1 MAKSSELPTLIRNPV
16 LQGEFLRYCRLHAN
30 ALTPCNVPVRF
41 PGFGTNHRG
50 ICMTATAGELRA
62 ASGAG
67 NWRTPLV
74 IIVCGCV
81 IALLSFGPR
90 SSLGFFV
97 QPMSWEF
104 SWGRDVFGLA
114 LAVQNLLWGLGQPI
128 AGAIADR
135 FGVMRVICVGAVL
148 YAGGLFMMRYAATPL
163 SLNVGAGVLIGFGL
177 SGCSFNLVLSAFSK
191 LLPPERRGVAVG
203 AGTAA
208 GSFGQFLFAPFGVAM
223 IDNFGW
229 QTALT
234 VFAGLMLLIIPLSL
248 ALATPPATSTNV
260 SAADQQSFKT
270 ALAEAFGHRSYVLL
284 VLGYFTCGF
293 QLAFIT
299 VHLPAY
305 LVDRGISAQTGGW
318 VIAAIGLFN
327 IVGSLSVGWLQNMF
341 PMRYILSAIYFLRA
355 MSIIAFI
362 SFPITTFSAIMFGA
376 ASGLTWLSTVPPTSA
391 LVALMFGTRWFATL
405 YGFAFVSH
413 QVGGFLGVLLG
424 GIVFEKFGSYASI
437 WWLSVLFG
445 VLSALINL
453 PIVEAP
459 VARPVAQPA

>member
-1 MAKSSELPTLIRNPV
+1 MAATE
-16 LQGEFLRYCRLHAN
+16 GDLRLAS
-30 ALTPCNVPVRF
+30 A
-41 PGFGTNHRG
+41 
-50 ICMTATAGELRA
+50 A
-62 ASGAG
+62 AS
-67 NWRTPLV
+67 WRTPLV
-74 IIVCGCV
+74 IIVCGCA
-81 IALLSFGPR
+81 IGMLSFGPR
-90 SSLGFFV
+90 SSFGFFI
-97 QPMSWEF
+97 QPMSREF

-114 LAVQNLLWGLGQPI
+114 LAVQNLLWGLGQPL

-135 FGVMRVICVGAVL
+135 FGALRVMCVGALL
-148 YAGGLFMMRYAATPL
+148 YAGGLVTMRYAATPL
-163 SLNVGAGVLIGFGL
+163 SLDLGAGVLIGFGL

-191 LLPPERRGVAVG
+191 LLPLERRGVALG

-223 IDNFGW
+223 IGNFGW
-229 QTALT
+229 QTALM
-234 VFAGLMLLIIPLSL
+234 VFAGLMLLIVPLSL
-248 ALATPPATSTNV
+248 ALATPPAAPGHV
-260 SAADQQSFKT
+260 PAVGQQSFRT

-284 VLGYFTCGF
+284 VLGFFTCGF

-305 LVDRGISAQTGGW
+305 LVDRGIPAQTGGW

-327 IVGSLSVGWLQNMF
+327 IIGSLSVGWLQNRL
-341 PMRYILSAIYFLRA
+341 PKRYILSAIYLTRA
-355 MSIIAFI
+355 LSIVAFI
-362 SFPITTFSAIMFGA
+362 SFPVTTFSAIMFGA
-376 ASGLTWLSTVPPTSA
+376 ISGLTWLSTVPPTSA
-391 LVALMFGTRWFATL
+391 LVAVMFGTRWFATL

-424 GIVFEKFGSYASI
+424 GIVFEKFGSYTPI

>member
-1 MAKSSELPTLIRNPV
+1 MSAMTGDISPSSGL
-16 LQGEFLRYCRLHAN
+16 
-30 ALTPCNVPVRF
+30 
-41 PGFGTNHRG
+41 GT
-50 ICMTATAGELRA
+50 
-62 ASGAG
+62 
-67 NWRTPLV
+67 WRTPLV
-74 IIVCGCV
+74 IIICGCL

-97 QPMSWEF
+97 QPMSREF
-104 SWGRDVFGLA
+104 TWGRDVFGLA
-114 LAVQNLLWGLGQPI
+114 LALQNLLWGLGQPI

-135 FGVMRVICVGAVL
+135 FGVLRVMIVGALL
-148 YAGGLFMMRYAATPL
+148 YAGGLLLMRYSTAPL
-163 SLNVGAGVLIGFGL
+163 SLDLGAGVLIGFGL

-191 LLPPERRGVAVG
+191 LLPPERRGFALG

-229 QTALT
+229 QAALT
-234 VFAGLMLLIIPLSL
+234 VFALLMLLIVPLSL
-248 ALATPPATSTNV
+248 AIATPPSTSSNEPV
-260 SAADQQSFKT
+260 GDQQTFKT

-284 VLGYFTCGF
+284 VLGFFTCGF

-305 LVDRGISAQTGGW
+305 LADRGVAAQTGGW
-318 VIAAIGLFN
+318 VVAAIGLFN
-327 IVGSLSVGWLQNMF
+327 IIGSLSVGWLQNKY
-341 PMRYILSAIYFLRA
+341 PKRYILSIIYFARA
-355 MSIIAFI
+355 LSIMAFI
-362 SFPITTFSAIMFGA
+362 SFPITTFSAIVFGA
-376 ASGLTWLSTVPPTSA
+376 ATGLTWLSTVPPTSA

-413 QVGGFLGVLLG
+413 QVGGFLGVWLG
-424 GIVFEKFGSYASI
+424 GVVFERFGSYTPI
-437 WWLSVLFG
+437 WWLSIMFG

-453 PIVEAP
+453 PIVEQP

>member
-1 MAKSSELPTLIRNPV
+1 MSAST
-16 LQGEFLRYCRLHAN
+16 GD
-30 ALTPCNVPVRF
+30 VR
-41 PGFGTNHRG
+41 P
-50 ICMTATAGELRA
+50 
-62 ASGAG
+62 ASAIG

-74 IIVCGCV
+74 IIICGCA

-97 QPMSWEF
+97 QPMSREF
-104 SWGRDVFGLA
+104 AWGRDVFGLA
-114 LAVQNLLWGLGQPI
+114 LALQNLLWGLGQPI

-135 FGVMRVICVGAVL
+135 FGIFRVMVIGALL
-148 YAGGLFMMRYAATPL
+148 YAAGLLMMRYAATPL
-163 SLNVGAGVLIGFGL
+163 SLDIGAGVLIGFGL
-177 SGCSFNLVLSAFSK
+177 SGSSFNLVLSAFSK
-191 LLPPERRGVAVG
+191 LLPPERRGIALG

-208 GSFGQFLFAPFGVAM
+208 GSFGQFLFAPFGVAL

-234 VFAGLMLLIIPLSL
+234 VFAILMLLIVPLSL
-248 ALATPPATSTNV
+248 ALWTPRQVSTDMP
-260 SAADQQSFKT
+260 AADQQSFKT

-284 VLGYFTCGF
+284 VLGFFTCGF

-327 IVGSLSVGWLQNMF
+327 IIGSLSVGWLQNIF
-341 PMRYILSAIYFLRA
+341 PKRYILSLIYFTRA
-355 MSIIAFI
+355 LSILAFI
-362 SFPITTFSAIMFGA
+362 SFPITTFSAVAFGA
-376 ASGLTWLSTVPPTSA
+376 ISGLTWLSTVPPTSA
-391 LVALMFGTRWFATL
+391 LVSLMFGTRWFATL

-413 QVGGFLGVLLG
+413 QVGGFLGVWLG
-424 GIVFEKFGSYASI
+424 GIVFEQFGSYTSI
-437 WWLSVLFG
+437 WWLSILFG

-459 VARPVAQPA
+459 VARPVPAI

>member
-1 MAKSSELPTLIRNPV
+1 MS
-16 LQGEFLRYCRLHAN
+16 
-30 ALTPCNVPVRF
+30 
-41 PGFGTNHRG
+41 
-50 ICMTATAGELRA
+50 ATADDPDQAPGVV
-62 ASGAG
+62 

-74 IIVCGCV
+74 IIICGCA

-90 SSLGFFV
+90 SSFGFFV
-97 QPMSWEF
+97 QPMSREF
-104 SWGRDVFGLA
+104 AWGRDVFGLA
-114 LAVQNLLWGLGQPI
+114 LALQNLLWGLGQPI

-135 FGVMRVICVGAVL
+135 FGSLRVILAGALL
-148 YAGGLFMMRYAATPL
+148 YAAGLVLMRYAATPL
-163 SLNVGAGVLIGFGL
+163 SLDIGAGVLIGFGL

-191 LLPPERRGVAVG
+191 LLPPERRGVALG

-229 QTALT
+229 QTALL
-234 VFAGLMLLIIPLSL
+234 VFAGLMLLIVPLSL
-248 ALATPPATSTNV
+248 ALSTPPVASDHV
-260 SAADQQSFKT
+260 PAPDQQSFKT

-284 VLGYFTCGF
+284 VLGFFTCGF

-305 LVDRGISAQTGGW
+305 LVDRGIPASTGGW

-327 IVGSLSVGWLQNMF
+327 IVGSLGVGWLQNIF
-341 PMRYILSAIYFLRA
+341 AKRYILSVIYLIRA
-355 MSIIAFI
+355 VSIVAFI
-362 SFPITTFSAIMFGA
+362 SFPISATSAILFGA
-376 ASGLTWLSTVPPTSA
+376 VSGLTWLSTVPPTSA

-424 GIVFEKFGSYASI
+424 GIVFEKFGSYTSI
-437 WWLSVLFG
+437 WWLSALFG

>member
-1 MAKSSELPTLIRNPV
+1 MAAAEGN
-16 LQGEFLRYCRLHAN
+16 
-30 ALTPCNVPVRF
+30 
-41 PGFGTNHRG
+41 
-50 ICMTATAGELRA
+50 LRA
-62 ASGAG
+62 TPAAVG
-67 NWRTPLV
+67 WRTPLV
-74 IIVCGCV
+74 IIICGCV

-97 QPMSWEF
+97 QPMGREF

-114 LAVQNLLWGLGQPI
+114 LAIQNLLWGLGQPV

-135 FGVMRVICVGAVL
+135 FGVLRVMCVGAVL
-148 YAGGLFMMRYAATPL
+148 YAGGLLMMRYAATPL
-163 SLNVGAGVLIGFGL
+163 SLDIGAGVLIGFGL

-191 LLPPERRGVAVG
+191 LLPPERRGMALG

-229 QTALT
+229 QAALT
-234 VFAGLMLLIIPLSL
+234 VFAFLMLLIIPLSF
-248 ALATPPATSTNV
+248 ALATPPATSATV
-260 SAADQQSFKT
+260 PVADRQSFRT

-284 VLGYFTCGF
+284 VLGFFTCGF

-299 VHLPAY
+299 VHLPSY
-305 LVDRGISAQTGGW
+305 LVDRGMPVQTGGW
-318 VIAAIGLFN
+318 VVAAIGLFN
-327 IVGSLSVGWLQNMF
+327 IIGSLSVGWLQNIF
-341 PMRYILSAIYFLRA
+341 PKRYILSIIYFTRA
-355 MSIIAFI
+355 LSIVVFI
-362 SFPITTFSAIMFGA
+362 SFPITTFSAIAFGVVT
-376 ASGLTWLSTVPPTSA
+376 GLTWLSTVPPTSA
-391 LVALMFGTRWFATL
+391 LVAIMFGTRWFATL

-424 GIVFEKFGSYASI
+424 GIVFEKFGSYTPI

>member
-1 MAKSSELPTLIRNPV
+1 MAAAEGN
-16 LQGEFLRYCRLHAN
+16 LRM
-30 ALTPCNVPVRF
+30 TPAA
-41 PGFGTNHRG
+41 PG
-50 ICMTATAGELRA
+50 
-62 ASGAG
+62 
-67 NWRTPLV
+67 WRTPLA
-74 IIVCGCV
+74 IIICGCA

-97 QPMSWEF
+97 QPMGREF

-135 FGVMRVICVGAVL
+135 FGVLRVMCVGAVL
-148 YAGGLFMMRYAATPL
+148 YAGGLLMMRYAATPL
-163 SLNVGAGVLIGFGL
+163 SLDIGAGVLIGFGL

-191 LLPPERRGVAVG
+191 LLPPERRGIALG

-229 QTALT
+229 QAALT
-234 VFAGLMLLIIPLSL
+234 VFALLMLLIVPLSL
-248 ALATPPATSTNV
+248 ALATPPATSANV
-260 SAADQQSFKT
+260 PAADQQSFRT

-284 VLGYFTCGF
+284 MLGFFTCGF

-299 VHLPAY
+299 VHLPSY
-305 LVDRGISAQTGGW
+305 LVDRGMPVQTGGW
-318 VIAAIGLFN
+318 VVAAIGLFN
-327 IVGSLSVGWLQNMF
+327 IIGSLSVGWLQSRF
-341 PMRYILSAIYFLRA
+341 PKRYILSAIYFTRA
-355 MSIIAFI
+355 LSIVVFI
-362 SFPITTFSAIMFGA
+362 SFPITTFSAIAFGVVT
-376 ASGLTWLSTVPPTSA
+376 GLTWLSTVPPTSA

-413 QVGGFLGVLLG
+413 QIGGFLGVLLG
-424 GIVFEKFGSYASI
+424 GVVFEKFGSYTPI

-453 PIVEAP
+453 PIVEEP

>member
-1 MAKSSELPTLIRNPV
+1 
-16 LQGEFLRYCRLHAN
+16 
-30 ALTPCNVPVRF
+30 
-41 PGFGTNHRG
+41 
-50 ICMTATAGELRA
+50 MTATKDDRPLSLIAT
-62 ASGAG
+62 

-74 IIVCGCV
+74 IIICGCA
-81 IALLSFGPR
+81 IGMLGFGPR
-90 SSLGFFV
+90 SSFGFFI
-97 QPMSWEF
+97 QPMSREF

-114 LAVQNLLWGLGQPI
+114 LAIQNLLWGLGQPV

-135 FGVMRVICVGAVL
+135 FGVLRVMCVGAIL
-148 YAGGLFMMRYAATPL
+148 YAGGLLLMRYASTPL
-163 SLNVGAGVLIGFGL
+163 SLDLGAGVLIGFGL

-191 LLPPERRGVAVG
+191 LLPPERRGIALG
-203 AGTAA
+203 FGTAA

-223 IDNFGW
+223 IGNLGW
-229 QTALT
+229 QAALT

-248 ALATPPATSTNV
+248 ALATPPAPPAHV
-260 SAADQQSFKT
+260 APADQQSFMT

-284 VLGYFTCGF
+284 VLGFFTCGF

-305 LVDRGISAQTGGW
+305 LVDRGIPAQTGGW
-318 VIAAIGLFN
+318 VIATIGLFN
-327 IVGSLSVGWLQNMF
+327 IIGSLSVGWLQTRL
-341 PMRYILSAIYFLRA
+341 PKRYILSSIYFIRA
-355 MSIIAFI
+355 MSIIAFV
-362 SFPITTFSAIMFGA
+362 SFPITTFSAIAFGMIT
-376 ASGLTWLSTVPPTSA
+376 GLTWLSTVPPTSA

-424 GIVFEKFGSYASI
+424 GVVFEKFGSYMPV

-445 VLSALINL
+445 LLSALINL

-459 VARPVAQPA
+459 VARAVAQPA

>member
-1 MAKSSELPTLIRNPV
+1 MAVTTDNIRS
-16 LQGEFLRYCRLHAN
+16 A
-30 ALTPCNVPVRF
+30 
-41 PGFGTNHRG
+41 PG
-50 ICMTATAGELRA
+50 I
-62 ASGAG
+62 G

-97 QPMSWEF
+97 QPMGREL

-135 FGVMRVICVGAVL
+135 FGVLRVMCVGAVL
-148 YAGGLFMMRYAATPL
+148 YAGGLLMMRYAATPL
-163 SLNVGAGVLIGFGL
+163 SLDIGAGVLIGFGL

-191 LLPPERRGVAVG
+191 LLPPERRGIALG

-248 ALATPPATSTNV
+248 ALATSPAASTNEPV
-260 SAADQQSFKT
+260 VAQQSFKT

-284 VLGYFTCGF
+284 GV
-293 QLAFIT
+293 
-299 VHLPAY
+299 
-305 LVDRGISAQTGGW
+305 SAQTGGW

-327 IVGSLSVGWLQNMF
+327 IIGSLSVGWLQNKF
-341 PMRYILSAIYFLRA
+341 PKRYILSVIYFTRA
-355 MSIIAFI
+355 ISIVAFI

-376 ASGLTWLSTVPPTSA
+376 VSGLTWLSTVPPTSA

-424 GIVFEKFGSYASI
+424 GIVFEKFGSYTPI

-459 VARPVAQPA
+459 VTRPVAQPA

>member
-1 MAKSSELPTLIRNPV
+1 MAA
-16 LQGEFLRYCRLHAN
+16 QGNLRTTHA
-30 ALTPCNVPVRF
+30 
-41 PGFGTNHRG
+41 PG
-50 ICMTATAGELRA
+50 
-62 ASGAG
+62 
-67 NWRTPLV
+67 WRTPLV
-74 IIVCGCV
+74 IIVCGCL

-97 QPMSWEF
+97 QPMGREF

-114 LAVQNLLWGLGQPI
+114 LAVQNLLWGLGQPV

-135 FGVMRVICVGAVL
+135 FGVLRVMCIGAVL

-163 SLNVGAGVLIGFGL
+163 SLDIGAGVLIGFGL

-191 LLPPERRGVAVG
+191 LLPPERRGIALG

-229 QTALT
+229 QAALT
-234 VFAGLMLLIIPLSL
+234 VFALLMLLIIPLSL
-248 ALATPPATSTNV
+248 ALATPPAI
-260 SAADQQSFKT
+260 SADVPAAKDQQSFRT

-284 VLGYFTCGF
+284 VLGFFTCGF

-305 LVDRGISAQTGGW
+305 LVDRGIPAQTGGW

-327 IVGSLSVGWLQNMF
+327 IIGSLGVGWLQNFF
-341 PMRYILSAIYFLRA
+341 PKRYILSAIYFVRA
-355 MSIIAFI
+355 LSIVAFI
-362 SFPITTFSAIMFGA
+362 SFPITTFSAIVFGA
-376 ASGLTWLSTVPPTSA
+376 VTGLTWLSTVPPTSA

-424 GIVFEKFGSYASI
+424 GIVFEQFGSYAPI

-453 PIVEAP
+453 PIVEEP